1 MNGSSSSTNT
11 NKSTNKSSFIGPV
24 LPKQNNNNNNN
35 NFIGPVLPK
44 DKTLWQPELQPKQN
58 SNSEQPSKKLMQAPW
73 KTDDNSNTNAQ
84 SKNNNNSSQQQ
95 KNNNSSS
102 GKQQNKSQPQVTPQ
116 PQPKKQELT
125 KLSEE
130 KIQSEKPVEEAKKE
144 QPSVAKATNAVE
156 KTATPEATSAVSK
169 AVATTASATPV
180 ATSTSTGDVNMRV
193 SIEGIAQHK
202 AKIDSSAN
210 SLDTLYRAIMAQ
222 IAAIS
227 DSWIGPDATAY
238 VEKIKELDPKID
250 AAISAL
256 RKISKTYEQALNEI
270 QDNQN
275 KIKSELI

>member
-24 LPKQNNNNNNN
+24 LPKQNNNNNN

-73 KTDDNSNTNAQ
+73 KTDDNSYTNSQ

-130 KIQSEKPVEEAKKE
+130 KVQSEKPVEGAKKE
-144 QPSVAKATNAVE
+144 QPSVAK
-156 KTATPEATSAVSK
+156 
-169 AVATTASATPV
+169 ATTASATPV

>member
-24 LPKQNNNNNNN
+24 LPKQNNNNNN

-73 KTDDNSNTNAQ
+73 KTDDNSYTNSQ

-130 KIQSEKPVEEAKKE
+130 KVQSEKPVEGAKKE
-144 QPSVAKATNAVE
+144 QPSIAKATNAVE